1 MVSELCELFGVSKQ
15 AYYKG
20 NRAEFS
26 EVIADEVVAEM
37 VRDIRKRCP
46 GVGTRKLQKML
57 VKYYNLDYGRDR
69 LFSLLDKQGLLLRRR
84 HRQPRTTFSGHIFP
98 VYPNLVKEI
107 VPMRPNE
114 VWVSDITY
122 IRVEDGF
129 MYLFLVTDMYSRK
142 IVGWALADNMMA
154 EHAVAAL
161 RMAISQKADL
171 RLSTIHHS
179 DKGTQYCCAAYV
191 KMLKRNNILI
201 SMTEAPDP
209 RENAYAERINGTIK
223 NEFLKPLK
231 PTRSNVYDVVR
242 EAIHNYNTFR
252 IHASI
257 GWLTPEEAHHS
268 EGPLERKWKHYPWYH
283 KDVSEEN
290 ANFAD
295 IPPIGD
301 TSVKRSEPE
310 TAGASS
316 PDSFNPPSRLHE
328 PIPV

>member
-1 MVSELCELFGVSKQ
+1 MADLCELFGVSKQ

-20 NRAEFS
+20 NRTEYT
-26 EVIADEVVAEM
+26 EVITNEVVTEM
-37 VRDIRKRCP
+37 VQDIRRRCP

-57 VKYYNLDYGRDR
+57 DKYYNVNYGRDR
-69 LFSLLDKQGLLLRRR
+69 LFALLDRHGLLLRRR

-98 VYPNLVKEI
+98 VYPNLLKEI
-107 VPMRPNE
+107 APMRPNQ

-122 IRVEDGF
+122 IRMKAGF
-129 MYLFLVTDMYSRK
+129 MYLFLITDMYSRK

-154 EHAVAAL
+154 KNAVAAL
-161 RMAISQKADL
+161 RMAIAQKPDL
-171 RLSTIHHS
+171 RLQTIHHS
-179 DKGTQYCCAAYV
+179 DKGAQYCCAAYV
-191 KMLKRNNILI
+191 KVLKRNNILI
-201 SMTEAPDP
+201 SMTEEPDP
-209 RENAYAERINGTIK
+209 RENAYAERVNGTIK
-223 NEFLKPLK
+223 NEFLRQLN
-231 PTRSNVYDVVR
+231 PTRKNAYEVVKN
-242 EAIHNYNTFR
+242 AIMNYNTFR

-257 GWLTPEEAHHS
+257 EWLTPEEAHHC

-283 KDVSEEN
+283 RDESEEN

-301 TSVKRSEPE
+301 TSFKRSKPE

-316 PDSFNPPSRLHE
+316 PDSFIPPSWLHE